1 MEQIIVYLSH
11 RKIFN
16 NSLTPIRGA
25 ASRELPLRRAAPRK
39 EKHDSTLDILKN
51 RSIFVKNSALKFQKY
66 IYFFLF
72 LTGPFV
78 FVAAQTASNPFE
90 LTPRLSEP
98 VTKVDTSAG
107 TEALATEANPFEV
120 VANKAPAPPHKP
132 LVSVAKPDKPVTAF
146 ADKTGK
152 AFLFPVVLTILLLL
166 TIFLTL
172 FRSYVSRVYKAVFR
186 DNMLHQLYSDRQ
198 NIGLTT
204 AFIPLYLLFF
214 LNAGLFLFLIANH
227 FGLLPEGNQY
237 FILGYITAGI
247 TGLFLLKHLVLIF
260 TGLIFPV
267 EKEVSTYNF
276 TIVVFSIFTG
286 LLLVPFNLSI
296 AYMPPE
302 MTRVIIFTTLGIIAL
317 IYLLRYLRGL
327 FIADKF
333 FQFHKFHFLLYICT
347 VEITPVLFLY
357 RFFMNYLQG

>member
-1 MEQIIVYLSH
+1 M
-11 RKIFN
+11 
-16 NSLTPIRGA
+16 
-25 ASRELPLRRAAPRK
+25 
-39 EKHDSTLDILKN
+39 
-51 RSIFVKNSALKFQKY
+51 KFQKY
-66 IYFFLF
+66 IYFLLL

-90 LTPRLSEP
+90 LTPRLTTP
-98 VTKVDTSAG
+98 IVKADTSARS
-107 TEALATEANPFEV
+107 EDLVTEANPFEI
-120 VANKAPAPPHKP
+120 VASKAPVKRKKEKA
-132 LVSVAKPDKPVTAF
+132 LVPVAKPDKPATTY
-146 ADKTGK
+146 ADKADN
-152 AFLFPVVLTILLLL
+152 AFLFPVVITILLLL

-172 FRSYVSRVYKAVFR
+172 FRTYVSRVYKAVFR

-198 NIGLTT
+198 NIGMTT

-227 FGLLPEGNQY
+227 FGVLPEGNQY
-237 FILGYITAGI
+237 VILGYITAGI

-260 TGLIFPV
+260 IGLVFPV

-276 TIVVFSIFTG
+276 TMVVFFFFSG
-286 LLLVPFNLSI
+286 LLLVPFNLCI
-296 AYMPPE
+296 AYMPPG
-302 MTRVIIFTTLGIIAL
+302 MTRALIFITFGIITL

-333 FQFHKFHFLLYICT
+333 LQFHKFHFLLYICT

-357 RFFMNYLQG
+357 RFFTNYLQG